1 MCQDF
6 NSDFS
11 RKNRIQPLSRHLFQ
25 YRSGWR
31 EHGRVSHV
39 ISQQTGVMAK
49 LAEVMMQSRNHV
61 RRTDRLYSTAFII
74 FFKFLVASQLAAS

>member
-1 MCQDF
+1 M
-6 NSDFS
+6 
-11 RKNRIQPLSRHLFQ
+11 
-25 YRSGWR
+25 
-31 EHGRVSHV
+31 
-39 ISQQTGVMAK
+39 ISQQTGVTAE